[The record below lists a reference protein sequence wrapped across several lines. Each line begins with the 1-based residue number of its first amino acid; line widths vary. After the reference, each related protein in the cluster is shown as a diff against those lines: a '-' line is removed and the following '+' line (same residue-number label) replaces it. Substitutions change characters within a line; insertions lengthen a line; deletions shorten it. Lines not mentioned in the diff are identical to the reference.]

1 MKKYLV
7 VFEKTKTGY
16 SAFVPDLPGC
26 ISTGKTRKDIEKNIQ
41 DAIEFHIEGMT
52 LDGEK
57 IPEPTDNFAFIKVK
71 PPLKN
76 IIKNRTSTGLRK
88 RVTA

>member
-7 VFEKTKTGY
+7 VFEKTKSGY

-26 ISTGKTRKDIEKNIQ
+26 ISTGRTRKDIEKNIQ
-41 DAIEFHIEGMT
+41 EAIEFHVEGLK

-57 IPEPTDNFAFIKVK
+57 IPEPSDNYAFIKVK
-71 PPLKN
+71 PPVRN
-76 IIKNRTSTGLRK
+76 SNNERITIKKKVNF
-88 RVTA
+88 

>member
-41 DAIEFHIEGMT
+41 DAIEFHIEG
-52 LDGEK
+52 LKIDGLI
-57 IPEPTDNFAFIKVK
+57 IPEPTDNYAFIKVK
-71 PPLKN
+71 PPVKN
-76 IIKNRTSTGLRK
+76 ITKERITTKKKVVS
-88 RVTA
+88 